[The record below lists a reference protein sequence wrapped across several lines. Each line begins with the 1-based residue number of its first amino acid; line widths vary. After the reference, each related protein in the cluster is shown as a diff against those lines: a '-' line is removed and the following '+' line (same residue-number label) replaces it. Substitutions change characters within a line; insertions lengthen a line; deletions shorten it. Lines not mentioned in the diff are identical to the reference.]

1 MAVRGSETVQSV
13 LEAVAVEH
21 HLCLLEEVGVARLH
35 VLEVVGGTGPLAV
48 TGLGEEAG
56 GQSGFEKVEGL
67 ERSDQIPAQE
77 AEALVCQVEVVEA
90 QQL

>member
-1 MAVRGSETVQSV
+1 MAVRGTETVQCV

-35 VLEVVGGTGPLAV
+35 VLEVFGGRGPLAV

-56 GQSGFEKVEGL
+56 RQSGLEKVEGL
-67 ERSDQIPAQE
+67 ERID
-77 AEALVCQVEVVEA
+77 
-90 QQL
+90 